1 MSISSEEIEIGSQHV
16 SKIQPPQKPRPTPNF
31 VFTDQSSIDETY
43 ESYAKNGFETL
54 EKAER
59 VYNFE
64 KRFISQVD
72 LTKGPIL
79 VTVQN
84 IVRAMVP
91 DMTNPKRPRREQ
103 MTYTTQWEAKNH
115 RNQVIRYIHEHQ
127 GKHQEQTKQIQTR
140 RHSNGEE
147 YDIYV
152 KGVPIDVYTIPWDK
166 KKAEDLIKN
175 EKVFGE
181 DTINITLPQEV
192 NCVVKFL
199 TGNIGRTKFD
209 LDDFLNLS
217 YEKLQEAS
225 KTNESP
231 YLAELRRKT
240 RPYG

>member
-1 MSISSEEIEIGSQHV
+1 MSLEEIEKGSSQV
-16 SKIQPPQKPRPTPNF
+16 STIQPPQKPKPAPSF
-31 VFTDQSSIDETY
+31 IFSDQSSIVETY

-79 VTVQN
+79 VTVQS
-84 IVRAMVP
+84 IVRIVAP

-103 MTYTTQWEAKNH
+103 MYYTVICEAKNH
-115 RNQVIRYIHEHQ
+115 RNNIIRYTHEHE
-127 GKHQEQTKQIQTR
+127 GKHQEQTKQIRTM

-175 EKVFGE
+175 EKVFGV
-181 DTINITLPQEV
+181 DTVNITIPQEV

-199 TGNIGRTKFD
+199 SGNIGRTKFD
-209 LDDFLNLS
+209 LDDFLNLTF
-217 YEKLQEAS
+217 EKLQEAS

-231 YLAELRRKT
+231 YLAELRRKN